1 MSILL
6 RLLRFAL
13 KYKFRLALA
22 YVSTIG
28 VTAFALTIPYV
39 LGRGVDKVLESLVL
53 SELYPYAILI
63 FVLSVG
69 RGIAAY
75 GQQYL
80 GESLGQR
87 VAYDMRNAY
96 YEKLQRLSFAFH
108 DSQRS
113 GDLMSRATA
122 DVEGIR
128 MFIQGGVV
136 RGGFMVLLIVGVSVI
151 LVVNSWQLALMS
163 LVFVP
168 FIILRTSTIMLTM
181 RRNWLAER
189 TEMGHLNT
197 VLQENLAGQR
207 VVKAFAAEELEEE
220 KFGYRAGEVAK
231 YGFNAERLQAITTS
245 LNNFFFLGGTGVILW
260 FGGRQVVEGS
270 MTAGVLVSFLLYM
283 GLLAIPVRMTAWIVN
298 SFSRAISSGERIYY
312 VLDAES
318 PVSEKPGALELP
330 RVKGDVK
337 FESVSFG
344 YEETTPVLRDV
355 SIEVPSTKVLAI
367 LGAPGS
373 GKSTIVHLI
382 PRFYDVTG
390 GRITIDG
397 VDVRDATLASLRH
410 NVGIVQQ
417 DVFIFTST
425 IRANIAYGAV
435 NASEEDVVQAA
446 KLAQLHDFIESM
458 PEGYDTYVGERGV
471 TLSGGQ
477 RQRLAIARTLLLDPP
492 ILILDDSTSS
502 VDTQTEHLIRQA
514 LITVMQGRT
523 TFVIAHRLSSV
534 RNADSILVMKDGQVV
549 QQGAHEELVNI
560 PGPYQEIYELQLRPQ
575 EQEVNGHQ
583 EEAVKAI
590 TVEASESSSA
600 AAGESVRRPGSTQR
614 EALP

>member
-1 MSILL
+1 MSILI
-6 RLLRFAL
+6 RLIGFAL
-13 KYKFRLALA
+13 KYKPRLLLA
-22 YVSTIG
+22 YLSTIG
-28 VTAFALTIPYV
+28 VAVFALSIPRILGTAVDEVVGSGEFQQLLV
-39 LGRGVDKVLESLVL
+39 LALAILVL
-53 SELYPYAILI
+53 S
-63 FVLSVG
+63 VM
-69 RGIAAY
+69 RGVAAY

-87 VAYDMRNAY
+87 VAYDLRTTY

-108 DSQRS
+108 DNQRS

-122 DVEGIR
+122 DVEGVR
-128 MFIQGGVV
+128 MFIQGGVI
-136 RGGFMVLLIVGVSVI
+136 RGGYMVLLILGVSVI
-151 LVVNSWQLALMS
+151 LIASSWKLALMS

-168 FIILRTSTIMLTM
+168 FILLRTSTIMLQM

-189 TEMGHLNT
+189 TEMGLLNT

-207 VVKAFAAEELEEE
+207 VVRAFAAEDYEKE
-220 KFGYRAGEVAK
+220 KFGYHASEVAR
-231 YGFNAERLQAITTS
+231 YGFNAERLQAVTTS

-260 FGGRQVVEGS
+260 FGGGQVVEGKMS
-270 MTAGVLVSFLLYM
+270 EGELVAFLLYM

-298 SFSRAISSGERIYY
+298 SFSRAMSSGERIFY

-318 PVSEKPGALELP
+318 PVKEKRDALEMP
-330 RVKGDVK
+330 RVKGDVR
-337 FESVSFG
+337 FENISFG
-344 YEETTPVLRDV
+344 YSDISPVLHQVDF
-355 SIEVPSTKVLAI
+355 EVPSTKVLAI

-373 GKSTIVHLI
+373 GKTTVVHLI
-382 PRFYDVTG
+382 PRFYDVTE
-390 GRITIDG
+390 GRVTIDG
-397 VDVRDATLASLRH
+397 MDIRDVTLASLRK

-435 NASEEDVVQAA
+435 DASMEDVIRAA
-446 KLAQLHDFIESM
+446 KLAQLHDFIKSM
-458 PEGYDTYVGERGV
+458 PQGYDTYVGERGV

-502 VDTQTEHLIRQA
+502 VDTETEHLIRQA
-514 LITVMQGRT
+514 LNTVIQGRT

-534 RNADSILVMKDGQVV
+534 KNADAILVMRDGRVV
-549 QQGAHEELVNI
+549 QQGVHDELLRV

-575 EQEVNGHQ
+575 ETESNGRQE
-583 EEAVKAI
+583 I
-590 TVEASESSSA
+590 TPKV
-600 AAGESVRRPGSTQR
+600 GGSTTVGR
-614 EALP
+614 LGTPGPKSERDS